1 MDRAKEAI
9 TPGPGCQFDQGDPM
23 ENKPPQQRITLDLG
37 EKEAEGIYSNLTLIS
52 HSPAE
57 FILDFARLVPGMPK
71 SKVHARIIMTP
82 QSAKAL
88 QKSLGVNIERFES
101 SHGEIKL
108 AGQADASQNIGFHNG

>member
-1 MDRAKEAI
+1 
-9 TPGPGCQFDQGDPM
+9 M

-88 QKSLGVNIERFES
+88 QKSLAVNIERFEG

-108 AGQADASQNIGFHNG
+108 AGQPEAGQNIGFHNG

>member
-1 MDRAKEAI
+1 
-9 TPGPGCQFDQGDPM
+9 M
-23 ENKPPQQRITLDLG
+23 ENKAPQQRITLDLG

-57 FILDFARLVPGMPK
+57 FILDFARLVPGMPR

-88 QKSLGVNIERFES
+88 QKSLAMNIERFEET
-101 SHGEIKL
+101 HGEIKM
-108 AGQADASQNIGFHNG
+108 AGQPEASQNIGFQTG

>member
-1 MDRAKEAI
+1 
-9 TPGPGCQFDQGDPM
+9 M

-88 QKSLGVNIERFES
+88 QKSLAVNIERFEGA
-101 SHGEIKL
+101 HGEIKL
-108 AGQADASQNIGFHNG
+108 AGQPEAGQNIGFHNG

>member
-1 MDRAKEAI
+1 MNSK
-9 TPGPGCQFDQGDPM
+9 
-23 ENKPPQQRITLDLG
+23 NPQQRITLDLG

-71 SKVHARIIMTP
+71 SKVHARVIMTP

-88 QKSLGVNIERFES
+88 AKSLTVNIERYEEA
-101 SHGEIKL
+101 HGEIKL
-108 AGQADASQNIGFHNG
+108 AGQPEASQNIGFQTG

>member
-1 MDRAKEAI
+1 
-9 TPGPGCQFDQGDPM
+9 M
-23 ENKPPQQRITLDLG
+23 ENKNPQQRITLDLG

-82 QSAKAL
+82 QSVKAL
-88 QKSLGVNIERFES
+88 QKSLTVNIERFEGV
-101 SHGEIKL
+101 HGEIKM
-108 AGQADASQNIGFHNG
+108 AGQPDPGQNIGFKAN

>member
-1 MDRAKEAI
+1 
-9 TPGPGCQFDQGDPM
+9 M
-23 ENKPPQQRITLDLG
+23 EPKNPQQRITLDLG

-82 QSAKAL
+82 QAAKAL
-88 QKSLGVNIERFES
+88 AKSLGVNIERFES
-101 SHGEIKL
+101 IHGEIKL
-108 AGQADASQNIGFHNG
+108 AGQPDVGPNIGFQAN

>member
-1 MDRAKEAI
+1 
-9 TPGPGCQFDQGDPM
+9 M

-88 QKSLGVNIERFES
+88 HKSLGVNIGRFES

-108 AGQADASQNIGFHNG
+108 SGQAAASQNIGFHNG